1 MLKGHGRYGITAS
14 SSTPI
19 RRGLEGSSAPMAVM
33 ASMQDAKNSK
43 RMKEVAS
50 DSASSGAPSNTSVRS
65 LSMNFQ
71 LPSMEGLVPPGRKHR
86 MEICRDIFEF
96 DTVCGAAVE
105 LMSNLPFSGFTLSGI
120 NDRKILGTFVK
131 SVENARLPTIFP
143 YLSRDFLVDGA
154 MAGTFEF
161 DKSRGIY
168 NNLIT
173 HNGLDLEV
181 QDVPIYGMDPLL
193 TLNLPKAI
201 ADIIQMSTGKGGAT
215 KGADPRLSNVMKNLP
230 ELYKKVEK
238 GGKILLD
245 PLSTLYIARK
255 SFTFDTMGMS
265 YLHRIIP
272 LWLMEKAMLR
282 GSIEQSYQRQRA
294 ITHIVAGT
302 DEWEATDDELRQI
315 VSLVVNANMDPTG
328 AVIATRPDINF
339 SEIIRGD
346 DFYKHSDVYSYLA
359 EAKLRGLGISDSFL
373 SGDATFTTMEVAL
386 SVFMEQIKQYRDVI
400 TREIF
405 YEKMFPS
412 IALANGFKKSKRD
425 MQVTGRMFHETA
437 SGRMMAIC
445 DGSNLNAIN
454 EIDDITEYYQ
464 PKVEWH
470 KQLSPTADREYLD
483 LLASMREQGIP
494 VPIRMMAA
502 AAGLNLDH
510 IISMLDDDMT
520 TRETLSDHLKEVNK
534 LMAEAGGDAG
544 GGEFASRIIT
554 RKSAKRLARKGT
566 AEHDQVTSRVLNY
579 FDEVSKGGGKTKVKR
594 SRISGLRETAGF
606 EVSDRHKSGG
616 RRYARGSYQRQLEE
630 MQDKKLA
637 EALGRISRGELPS
650 STINKAR
657 IIAREKNLA

>member
-14 SSTPI
+14 SSAPV
-19 RRGLEGSSAPMAVM
+19 RRGLEQSTAPIAVM
-33 ASMQDAKNSK
+33 ASLENAKNSR
-43 RMKEVAS
+43 RMKETANADGV
-50 DSASSGAPSNTSVRS
+50 PTNTTARS
-65 LSMNFQ
+65 MSMNFE
-71 LPSMEGLVPPGRKHR
+71 LPSMEGLVPPSRKAKLQL
-86 MEICRDIFEF
+86 CRDIYEF
-96 DTVCGAAVE
+96 DTVCGSAVD
-105 LMSNLPFSGFTLSGI
+105 LMSTLPFSGFTLSGI
-120 NDRKILGTFVK
+120 NDRKILSTFVK

-161 DKSRGIY
+161 DKSRGMY

-181 QDVPIYGMDPLL
+181 TNVPIYGMDPLL
-193 TLNLPKAI
+193 TLTLPQSI
-201 ADIIQMSTGKGGAT
+201 ANIIASASGKG
-215 KGADPRLSNVMKNLP
+215 KGADPRFSNVLKNLP
-230 ELYKKVEK
+230 ELFKKVEK

-255 SFTFDTMGMS
+255 SFTHDTVGMS

-272 LWLMEKAMLR
+272 LWLMEKALLR
-282 GSIEQSYQRQRA
+282 GSIEQAYQRQRA

-302 DEWEATDDELRQI
+302 EEWEATDDELRQM

-346 DFYKHSDVYSYLA
+346 DFFKHSDAYSYLA

-373 SGDATFTTMEVAL
+373 SGDASFTTMEVAL
-386 SVFMEQIKQYRDVI
+386 SVFMEQIRQYRDIV

-412 IALANGFKKSKRD
+412 IALANNYKKSKRD
-425 MQVTGRMFHETA
+425 MQVTSRMFRETS

-445 DGSNLNAIN
+445 DGSNLNALQ
-454 EIDDITEYYQ
+454 EIEDITEYYQ

-470 KQLSPTADREYLD
+470 KQLSPQADREYLD

-502 AAGLNLDH
+502 AAGLNLDQ

-520 TRETLSDHLKEVNK
+520 TRETLSDHMKEVNK
-534 LMAEAGGDAG
+534 LMAASEGESG

-554 RKSAKRLARKGT
+554 PKNYRKLARRQET
-566 AEHDQVTSRVLNY
+566 ERDQVTGQVLEY
-579 FDEVSKGGGKTKVKR
+579 FDQMSKNGGKTKAKR
-594 SRISGLRETAGF
+594 SRIEGLRETEGY

-616 RRYARGSYQRQLEE
+616 RRYARGSYQRKLEE
-630 MQDKKLA
+630 IKDRELA
-637 EALGRISRGELPS
+637 AALGRISRGELPA
-650 STINKAR
+650 STLTRAR
-657 IIAREKNLA
+657 NIAKEKSLA